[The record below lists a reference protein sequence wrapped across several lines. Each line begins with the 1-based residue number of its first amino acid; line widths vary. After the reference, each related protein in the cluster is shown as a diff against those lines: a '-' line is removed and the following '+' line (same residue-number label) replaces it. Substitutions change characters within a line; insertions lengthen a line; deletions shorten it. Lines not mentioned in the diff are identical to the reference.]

1 MCVCNDD
8 LTCVFVM
15 LPACER
21 VHLPVRIRA
30 CVVSVCVRVGGVG
43 SGSLRSDKVR
53 RNGTLTRSNLGPL
66 VAK

>member
-1 MCVCNDD
+1 MREGAFACAY
-8 LTCVFVM
+8 TCV
-15 LPACER
+15 
-21 VHLPVRIRA
+21 